1 MRQENELSIETIDK
15 YLDETDIKSALKLL
29 LNLIKLKRIEWIDIK
44 KYIQEEGSNSF
55 SIEEK
60 IAILENCIKYELIKY
75 PYSNASINLPSNMT
89 IGLEIESVG
98 ANSLMLRRCKIDN
111 WESKKDDTLWSD
123 NLQDG
128 GVEFIHSKFNRK

>member
-1 MRQENELSIETIDK
+1 MRQENELLIETIDK

-44 KYIQEEGSNSF
+44 KYIQEEGSKSF
-55 SIEEK
+55 SIKEK

-75 PYSNASINLPSNMT
+75 PYSNVSINLPSNMT

-98 ANSLMLRRCKIDN
+98 ANSLMLRRCKIGN